1 MQVGW
6 IESRKRGRKKD
17 CTESREGETERERL
31 FIFQSRI
38 HCFLLKV
45 TRHFMHRNSIKR
57 LTSESHNI
65 ITN

>member
-17 CTESREGETERERL
+17 CTGNREGETERERL

-38 HCFLLKV
+38 HYFLLKV
-45 TRHFMHRNSIKR
+45 TRYFTHRNSIKR
-57 LTSESHNI
+57 LISESHNI